1 MALPLPLAA
10 APSGRDQ
17 QDPPRSHPCPRAG
30 RDGAGPLPIPIPI
43 PAPPGAGVLSAL
55 PALEPRAA
63 AAGPGIAGRTALL

>member
-10 APSGRDQ
+10 APSGR
-17 QDPPRSHPCPRAG
+17 DPPRSHPCPRAG

-43 PAPPGAGVLSAL
+43 PSPAPPGAGVLSAL